1 MRKWL
6 QNRLD
11 FANRKQKTYR
21 QKIAKEFNDTLE
33 MNRKIRAK
41 KSAIIKLAEFKGKYG
56 Q

>member
-11 FANRKQKTYR
+11 FANRKQKNYR
-21 QKIAKEFNDTLE
+21 QKITQEFNDTLE

-41 KSAIIKLAEFKGKYG
+41 NQAIIKLAEFKGKYG
-56 Q
+56 K